1 MTDVSHRQGPRKG
14 FLAADLLPARRRL
27 PHRVDRCCSQSIGRD
42 RPDKRDNRVPGE
54 CHAICGNPPDPPRR
68 SVRPIDSRSE
78 RMRPFPHCR
87 LFLALAPGRSAA
99 LHVHRFHIPAPPD
112 RDSANR
118 HAASQVRLRFAAELL
133 VAGGG
138 RRLSGPR
145 WVAKGGR
152 EGWSEAASMRL
163 RLLQREGCPRG

>member
-42 RPDKRDNRVPGE
+42 RPDKRDNRVPRE
-54 CHAICGNPPDPPRR
+54 CHAIFGNPPDPPRR

-78 RMRPFPHCR
+78 RMRPFPHGR

-99 LHVHRFHIPAPPD
+99 LHVRRSRIPAPPD

-118 HAASQVRLRFAAELL
+118 PGASQARLRFAAELP
-133 VAGGG
+133 VVRDGQ
-138 RRLSGPR
+138 RLSGRR

-163 RLLQREGCPRG
+163 RLLQTEGCPPG